1 MKKNLNIIQIKGFRG
16 LLLAGFVIC
25 CLVAGFIAFPGWLG
39 MQAWNYTSTYFSGMP
54 AIGLIQGVLLWG
66 IILTSYFVFRKEKV
80 VVCMKAPQGLNDE
93 ELKAVFA
100 NIKQQS
106 IEDPILQAMMKARE
120 AELKYKAQ
128 QDFDKKDNEQPVESD
143 SSKI

>member
-1 MKKNLNIIQIKGFRG
+1 
-16 LLLAGFVIC
+16 
-25 CLVAGFIAFPGWLG
+25 
-39 MQAWNYTSTYFSGMP
+39 
-54 AIGLIQGVLLWG
+54 
-66 IILTSYFVFRKEKV
+66 
-80 VVCMKAPQGLNDE
+80 MKAPQGLNDE